1 MIINLKED
9 DTANNIKTTESGYA
23 VLVNTEEGEKYFT
36 RFLKTDD
43 HEDCLNLIV
52 LLYQAKRM
60 SMIRFFIKWLL

>member
-43 HEDCLNLIV
+43 HEDIRK
-52 LLYQAKRM
+52 LLDLDSVVISSQEDVYDK
-60 SMIRFFIKWLL
+60 IFY

>member
-36 RFLKTDD
+36 RFIKTED
-43 HEDCLNLIV
+43 HEDIRK
-52 LLYQAKRM
+52 LLDLDSVVISSQEDVSDKIF
-60 SMIRFFIKWLL
+60 S